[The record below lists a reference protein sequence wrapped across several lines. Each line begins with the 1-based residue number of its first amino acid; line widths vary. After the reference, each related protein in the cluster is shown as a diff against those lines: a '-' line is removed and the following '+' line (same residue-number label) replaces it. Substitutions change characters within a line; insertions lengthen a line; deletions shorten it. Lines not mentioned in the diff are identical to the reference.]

1 MTKNSDGIFKD
12 WGERVDYSPVKGRK
26 GKNIRSGKSADS
38 EPEKPS
44 GPATRE
50 KLARTTKRVPEV
62 MVKITGGGKNMKHIE
77 ASIEYISRDGEI
89 EIEDEN
95 GDLHKG
101 LDGVKDVRDA
111 WARGRIGIPEEGQK
125 RKEAFNIILSMPP
138 GTDRESVKDSARA
151 FAAAQFRNHQYVF
164 ASHEDERHPHVHLIV
179 KAVAH
184 DGVRLNPRKADLQ
197 LWRVRFAEQLRE
209 RGIEANA
216 TPRRARGVVKKAE
229 KQAVHNIDLEFEQG
243 KRDSPSLITKARK
256 QTAEQEIK
264 AGKPRSNPIQDKFSV
279 ARKGVE
285 KVYGQI
291 ARTLSR
297 GDTEDKALAM
307 QIVDFVK
314 QMPPV
319 VTKHQQAVDDLR
331 AAEARKQ
338 AVKTNEVE
346 QGRAEPRDERTR

>member
-26 GKNIRSGKSADS
+26 GKNIRSGKSTYSPA
-38 EPEKPS
+38 EKPS

-50 KLARTTKRVPEV
+50 KFARTTKRVPEV
-62 MVKITGGGKNMKHIE
+62 MVKITGGGKNMNHIE
-77 ASIEYISRDGEI
+77 ASIEYISRDGEV

-101 LDGVKDVRDA
+101 LDSVKDVRDA

-151 FAAAQFRNHQYVF
+151 FAAAQFQNHQYVF
-164 ASHEDERHPHVHLIV
+164 ASHEDEKHPHVHLIV
-179 KAVAH
+179 KAVAN
-184 DGVRLNPRKADLQ
+184 DGIRLNPRKADLQ
-197 LWRVRFAEQLRE
+197 LWREGFAEQLRE

-229 KQAVHNIDLEFEQG
+229 KQVVHNIDLEFEQG
-243 KRDSPSLITKARK
+243 RRDSPSLITKARK
-256 QTAEQEIK
+256 QAAEQEVRTGTK
-264 AGKPRSNPIQDKFSV
+264 RNNPIQDKFSD

-285 KVYGQI
+285 KIYGQI
-291 ARTLSR
+291 ARTLSK
-297 GDTEDKALAM
+297 GSTEDKALAL

-319 VTKHQQAVDDLR
+319 VTKHQQLVNDLQ
-331 AAEARKQ
+331 AAKARKQ
-338 AVKTNEVE
+338 TLKINEVE
-346 QGRAEPRDERTR
+346 QGRAEPKDERTR